1 MNTLQEFLHR
11 DNQRK
16 YADEI
21 EESITQG
28 IHTHGIAKIEIEGEA
43 SQEFMRYIM
52 ENNAA
57 QKGKSSR
64 NDKVLMQ
71 YAQDLDL
78 IGVWG
83 QRYMINGRDGYVL
96 EELKKNGIKLFILDQ
111 DDSISNITDCNS
123 LELLEEYR

>member
-1 MNTLQEFLHR
+1 MTTLQEFLHR
-11 DNQRK
+11 DNQKK

-21 EESITQG
+21 EESITKG
-28 IHTHGIAKIEIEGEA
+28 IHTHGIAKIEIDGEA
-43 SQEFMRYIM
+43 SQEFMRFIM

-96 EELKKNGIKLFILDQ
+96 EELKKNGIKLFILD
-111 DDSISNITDCNS
+111 
-123 LELLEEYR
+123 